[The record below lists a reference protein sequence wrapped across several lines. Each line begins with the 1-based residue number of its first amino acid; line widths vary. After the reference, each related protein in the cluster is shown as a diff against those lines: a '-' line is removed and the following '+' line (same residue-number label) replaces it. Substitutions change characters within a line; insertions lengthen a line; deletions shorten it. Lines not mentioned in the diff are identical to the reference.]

1 MALTIGIVGLPNVG
15 KSTLFNALTKNRAP
29 ASNYPFCTIDPNVGI
44 VNIPDQR
51 LEPLAHAVAAARTVP
66 ATVSF
71 VDIAG
76 LVAGASKGEGLGNR
90 FLAHIREVDAI
101 AEVVREF
108 HDENVVHVT
117 GKVDPKSDIETIK
130 IELILADLETMTK
143 RVAALEKDVKRD
155 SKAAPQLDLA
165 KRVSAALEE
174 GIPARD
180 VELKPGEESV
190 LKSFQLLS
198 AKPHIYVLNIDESHL
213 GEKPVVE
220 GNVVRVSAKLEAEL
234 AEFPQEEEE
243 EYLAD
248 AGQAETGLEA
258 LIHEAYDLLGLESF
272 FTASEKEVRA
282 WTIRKGWTAKQ
293 AAGVV
298 HTDFERGFIKAEV
311 INWKE
316 LVDAGGWVNAA
327 KAGKVRLEGK
337 DYVVAEG
344 DVLHVKFNV

>member
-15 KSTLFNALTKNRAP
+15 KSTLFNALTKSGAP
-29 ASNYPFCTIDPNVGI
+29 ASNYPFCTIDPNIGI
-44 VNIPDQR
+44 VNVPDDR
-51 LEPLAHAVAAARTVP
+51 LAPLAEAVHTDRIVP
-66 ATVSF
+66 ATVTF

-90 FLAHIREVDAI
+90 FLARIREVDAI

-108 HDENVVHVT
+108 HDENVVHVA
-117 GKVDPKSDIETIK
+117 GKVDPVSDMETIK

-143 RVAALEKDVKRD
+143 RVSGLEKDVKRD
-155 SKAAPQLDLA
+155 PKLAPQLELA
-165 KRVSAALEE
+165 ERILKALED

-180 VELKPGEESV
+180 VPIEEDQEGT

-198 AKPHIYVLNIDESHL
+198 SKPHIYVMNIDESHL
-213 GEKPVVE
+213 GERPVVE
-220 GNVVRVSAKLEAEL
+220 GNIVRVSARLEAEL
-234 AEFPQEEEE
+234 TEFPEEEEE
-243 EYLAD
+243 EYLAEL
-248 AGQAETGLEA
+248 GQKETGLNA

-293 AAGVV
+293 AAGVI

-311 INWKE
+311 INWKD
-316 LVDAGGWVNAA
+316 LVDAGGWVSAA
-327 KAGKVRLEGK
+327 KTGKVRLEGK
-337 DYVVAEG
+337 DYAVAEG
-344 DVLHVKFNV
+344 DILHVKFNV